1 MRLTTACPSY
11 AALIDRLSVGYNGGM
26 ARTLDLKRHTV
37 RREAFV
43 DTGLRLMQSKGYEQ
57 MTIQDLLD
65 ELDASRGAFYHYFDS
80 KQELLVAMV
89 DRIADQALAEV
100 APMVDDPDL
109 AAIAKLQRFFGGIAQ
124 FKTERK
130 ALMLEFISVWRSD
143 DMAVVRDR
151 LRRTIQQ
158 RVAPILARI
167 VTQGVAEGVFSVES
181 PSETASI
188 LMSLI
193 LGFQDTATDLYLARQ
208 ANTISYAEAEQ
219 ALRSL
224 ARAFERIL
232 GAAVE
237 SIPIVDQR
245 TLDEWFG

>member
-1 MRLTTACPSY
+1 
-11 AALIDRLSVGYNGGM
+11 M

-43 DTGLRLMQSKGYEQ
+43 DAGLRLMQSKGYEQ

-89 DRIADQALAEV
+89 DRIADQALGLV
-100 APMVDDPDL
+100 APIVDDPGL
-109 AAIAKLQRFFGGIAQ
+109 AAIPKLEGFFGGIAQ
-124 FKTERK
+124 FKTDRK
-130 ALMLEFISVWRSD
+130 ALMLEFINVWKSD

-151 LRRTIQQ
+151 LRRTMQDRI
-158 RVAPILARI
+158 APILARI
-167 VTQGVAEGVFSVES
+167 VRQGVAEEVFSVDS
-181 PSETASI
+181 PSETAWI

-193 LGFQDTATDLYLARQ
+193 LGFQDSATDLFLARQ
-208 ANTISYAEAEQ
+208 ANTISYVEAAQ
-219 ALRSL
+219 TMRSL

-232 GAAVE
+232 GAKAE
-237 SIPIVDQR
+237 SIPIVDDR
-245 TLDEWFG
+245 TLQEWFG